1 MIKAI
6 LFDFDETLADTLPY
20 YIKAYDVALRSVCFV
35 LDEKEIAQKCFGKS
49 EYIICKSLG
58 IPEKT
63 EAFAQTYFSAVKDF
77 IKLAPLFD
85 DTIEVLNFLIGH
97 NIKIIVI
104 TLANRWYIDQMMGQY
119 KLESYFDF
127 IISTDDV
134 TSPKPHPE
142 AVLKAIDK
150 LSITVEETMVI
161 GDSKSDILMGKAAGS
176 KTVLFTRK
184 EYDLFY
190 SFEELKK
197 TNPDFIV
204 SNLGEIK
211 KLVL

>member
-1 MIKAI
+1 MIKAV
-6 LFDFDETLADTLPY
+6 LFDFDGTLADTLPF
-20 YIKAYDVALRSVCFV
+20 YIKAYDVALRSVGFV

-49 EYIICKSLG
+49 EYVICNSLG

-63 EAFAQTYFSAVKDF
+63 ELFAQAYFSAVKDLF
-77 IKLAPLFD
+77 KHAPLFN
-85 DTIEVLNFLIGH
+85 DTIEVLNFLKDR
-97 NIKIIVI
+97 NTKIIVI
-104 TLANRWYIDQMMGQY
+104 TFAYRWYIDQMMGQY
-119 KLESYFDF
+119 KLEPYFDF
-127 IISTDDV
+127 VISTDDV
-134 TSPKPHPE
+134 VSPKPHPE
-142 AVLKAIDK
+142 AVLKAIEK
-150 LSITVEETMVI
+150 LKITAKETLVV

-204 SNLGEIK
+204 SNLDEVK